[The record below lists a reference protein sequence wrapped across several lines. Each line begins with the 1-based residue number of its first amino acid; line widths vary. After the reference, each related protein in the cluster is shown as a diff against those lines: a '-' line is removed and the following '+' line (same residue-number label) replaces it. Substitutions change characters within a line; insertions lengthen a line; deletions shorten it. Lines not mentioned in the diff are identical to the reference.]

1 MIEAMPMHIFKTIA
15 TACLTLS
22 LHAPAQADVVTDWN
36 EKAVAAGNA
45 ARLTPVGQTPAVQ
58 ARNVAMVHLAM
69 FDALNSIEPRFTP
82 YRTQLKVPGTTSREA
97 AASAAARYLIVRLY
111 PAQSKEADAALEA
124 ALASVPEGPGK
135 TQGIELGEKIAA
147 AMFEERSQDGA
158 DSPDT
163 YRPHGVAGAY
173 VPTVLTASWNWGLV
187 KPFAMT
193 SGNQFRP
200 APPYALNTA
209 RWAKDYNEVKE
220 FGGKTGSK
228 RSAEQTDIAKFWE
241 QTGAGSFN
249 QIVQQVAAAKKLPLL
264 ENARLYAH
272 VYLATADSFIAI
284 FDAKYAYNF
293 WRPLTAIR
301 NGDNDGNNATER
313 DGSWSPFINTPMH
326 PEYPCAHCIAQS
338 SAATVLHTLFG
349 DALPT
354 TVNMTSPTAPNV
366 TRKFD
371 KLSDYKAEIINARI
385 YDGVHYRASGE
396 VGVEMGRKI
405 GEYVTQTYLKPA
417 AAPLR

>member
-1 MIEAMPMHIFKTIA
+1 MHIFKTIA
-15 TACLTLS
+15 TASLTFS
-22 LHAPAQADVVTDWN
+22 LLAPAKADVVTDWN

-45 ARLTPVGQTPAVQ
+45 ARLTPVGQTPALQ

-69 FDALNSIEPRFTP
+69 FDALNSIDPRFTP
-82 YRTQLKVPGTTSREA
+82 YRTQLQVPATTSREA

-124 ALASVPEGPGK
+124 ALALIPEGPGK
-135 TQGIELGEKIAA
+135 AQGIQLGEKIAA
-147 AMFEERSQDGA
+147 ALMEERNKDGA

-163 YRPHGVAGAY
+163 YRPHTVAGAY
-173 VPTVLTASWNWGLV
+173 VPTILTASWNWGSV
-187 KPFAMT
+187 KPFAMK
-193 SGNQFRP
+193 SGSQFRP

-209 RWAKDYNEVKE
+209 EWAKDYNEVKE
-220 FGGKTGSK
+220 MGAKSGSK
-228 RSAEQTDIAKFWE
+228 RSAEQNDIAKFWE

-272 VYLATADSFIAI
+272 VYLATADAFIAI
-284 FDAKYAYNF
+284 FDAKYTYNF

-301 NGDNDGNNATER
+301 NGDIDGNDATER
-313 DGSWSPFINTPMH
+313 DSAWAPFILTPMH

-338 SAATVLHTLFG
+338 SAATVLNTLFG

-354 TVNMTSPTAPNV
+354 TVAMTSPTAPGV

-371 KLSDYKAEIINARI
+371 RLSDYKAEIVNARI
-385 YDGVHYRASGE
+385 YDGVHYRKSGE

-405 GEYVTQTYLKPA
+405 GEFVTQTYLKPA
-417 AAPLR
+417 AAAQR